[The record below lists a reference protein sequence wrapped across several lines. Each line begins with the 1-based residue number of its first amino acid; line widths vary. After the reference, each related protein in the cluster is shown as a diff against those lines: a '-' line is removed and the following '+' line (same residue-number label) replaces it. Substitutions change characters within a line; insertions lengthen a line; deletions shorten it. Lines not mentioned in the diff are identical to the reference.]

1 MPSTFDE
8 DSAHDN
14 LAQAQYEEMMK
25 ARVLSEFKLAY
36 CSTTCLTHSED
47 QAKAVY
53 NEYQFQD
60 CKFDV
65 VISHHDPDDSGNT
78 DLLVASLI
86 VYDAA
91 CHNKHNTTRGLKIL
105 LRSEAWKYLEGTYES
120 LIDVLRVKMTTTLS

>member
-1 MPSTFDE
+1 MPSAFDE

-14 LAQAQYEEMMK
+14 LAQAQYEEMME
-25 ARVLSEFKLAY
+25 ARVLN
-36 CSTTCLTHSED
+36 

>member
-1 MPSTFDE
+1 MPSKFGE

-36 CSTTCLTHSED
+36 YSTTCLTHSAD
-47 QAKAVY
+47 QAKAVW
-53 NEYQFQD
+53 NEYQFQN

-65 VISHHDPDDSGNT
+65 VISYHDSDDAGNR
-78 DLLVASLI
+78 DFLVASLI

-105 LRSEAWKYLEGTYES
+105 LL
-120 LIDVLRVKMTTTLS
+120 